1 MYGIREHRPEPCQQ
15 RRSPNPTLSPAPS
28 SRHSG
33 HRRWRAGRDR
43 AELWRDLNCTSSAGR
58 PAGNDNTR
66 STILDSARKAFA
78 ANGFNGASI
87 RGIAADAGVDPSTV
101 IHFFGTKDG
110 LFAAV
115 VKDVAQLAEPLLH
128 ALQREESGRDLVR
141 TYLGIWE
148 QEEAGAAMRAII
160 RTAIGSDTAMELFR
174 DSMSRPMREAAG
186 GKIKGELVMMQ
197 LICIGLARSIM
208 KLPELA
214 AADAD
219 VIAEQVGPL
228 LDNIRSRRGR

>member
-1 MYGIREHRPEPCQQ
+1 M
-15 RRSPNPTLSPAPS
+15 
-28 SRHSG
+28 
-33 HRRWRAGRDR
+33 
-43 AELWRDLNCTSSAGR
+43 
-58 PAGNDNTR
+58 
-66 STILDSARKAFA
+66 
-78 ANGFNGASI
+78 
-87 RGIAADAGVDPSTV
+87 
-101 IHFFGTKDG
+101 
-110 LFAAV
+110 
-115 VKDVAQLAEPLLH
+115 
-128 ALQREESGRDLVR
+128 R